1 MENILNV
8 PSWAPSLCYVYLGV
22 AAIIALQGIW
32 LLFKVFT
39 TPSVVHRFI
48 PTIALAIYVIL
59 STVVVGTMA
68 MLQFWVCNSAL
79 SPATKKEKFA
89 TKCETDADCTAV
101 AGVPQRDTCSCGGR
115 GFCGGCMMQ
124 NNMEPSMLPEFGGS
138 FSAIEESFRGRR

>member
-59 STVVVGTMA
+59 STLFVSIMA
-68 MLQFWVCNSAL
+68 MMQFWICRTAL
-79 SPATKKEKFA
+79 SPKEKFA

-101 AGVPQRDTCSCGGR
+101 TGVPQRDTCTCGAR

-124 NNMEPSMLPEFGGS
+124 NNMEPSMLPEFGES

>member
-8 PSWAPSLCYVYLGV
+8 PSWAPTACYFYIGA
-22 AAIIALQGIW
+22 AAIVIIQGIW
-32 LLFKVFT
+32 ILFQVFT
-39 TPSVVHRFI
+39 TPSVVRRFI
-48 PTIALAIYVIL
+48 PMIALAIYVIL
-59 STVVVGTMA
+59 STLIVGIMTM
-68 MLQFWVCNSAL
+68 MQFWICRSAL
-79 SPATKKEKFA
+79 SSSSKEKFA

-101 AGVPQRDTCSCGGR
+101 AGVPQRDTCTCGAR